1 MSNSP
6 PARLVRWLGLD
17 RNPLRRRS
25 DRVECAL
32 RLMAL
37 LGLIMAVIAGIG
49 IGARAYEQGVRT
61 EQEHKRTRYQTPA
74 VLVQDLRSPGVAPVT
89 GVIPG
94 RARAEW
100 TAPDGTPRKGLVE
113 VEPGRRTGDTV
124 LIWID
129 QRGEPT
135 RPPQDRGTTMAG
147 AISSGTAVPLGTAA
161 IATLVLVTTRI
172 VNQRRAAHLWEA
184 EWTIVEPS
192 WRHHI

>member
-37 LGLIMAVIAGIG
+37 LSFMVAVIAGIG
-49 IGARAYEQGVRT
+49 MGVRAYEQGVRT
-61 EQEHKRTRYQTPA
+61 EQEERRARYQTDA
-74 VLVQDLRSPGVAPVT
+74 VLVQDLAPPGVAPVG
-89 GVIPG
+89 GVLPG
-94 RARAEW
+94 QARAEW
-100 TAPDGTPRKGLVE
+100 KAPDGTPREGTVE
-113 VEPGRRTGDTV
+113 ADPARRPGDTIK
-124 LIWID
+124 IWID
-129 QRGEPT
+129 HRGEPVG
-135 RPPQDRGTTMAG
+135 PPQDRGTTTVG
-147 AISSGTAVPLGTAA
+147 AISSGLAAPLLTAA
-161 IATLVLVTTRI
+161 TATFVLVTTRI
-172 VNQRRAAHLWEA
+172 INQRRAARRWEA

>member
-37 LGLIMAVIAGIG
+37 LGLMVAVIVGIG
-49 IGARAYEQGVRT
+49 TGVRAYEDGVRT
-61 EQEHKRTRYQTPA
+61 EREQRSLRQQTPA
-74 VLVQDLRSPGVAPVT
+74 VLVQDLRSPEVAPVG
-89 GVIPG
+89 GVLPG

-100 TAPDGTPRKGLVE
+100 KAPDGSPREGTVE
-113 VEPGRRTGDTV
+113 IEPARRVGDTV
-124 LIWID
+124 MIWTD
-129 QRGEPT
+129 NRGEPA
-135 RPPQDRGTTMAG
+135 RPPQDRGTTLAA
-147 AISSGTAVPLGTAA
+147 AISAGVAPPFITAA
-161 IATLVLVTTRI
+161 FATFVLVTTRI
-172 VNQRRAAHLWEA
+172 VNQRRAARRWEA